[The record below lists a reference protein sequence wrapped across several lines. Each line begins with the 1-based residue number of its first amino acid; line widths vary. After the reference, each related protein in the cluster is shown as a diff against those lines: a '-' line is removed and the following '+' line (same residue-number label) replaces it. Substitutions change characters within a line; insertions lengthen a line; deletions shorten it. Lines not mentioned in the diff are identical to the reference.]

1 MTETATYVGGLAYS
15 LGDVE
20 ATVEDSAAAGRFVS
34 DLDDLVDAGFRRHR
48 MCGDGVTAYDLAKRC
63 AADIPADLAGT
74 GAIVYATCVPVNGN
88 LGDPSDFAA
97 TGEVKYLMDFPA
109 SRLQADLGLPE
120 ASVIGLNQ
128 QACTGM
134 LGSLRLARALLHAE
148 PDVEQVLCITADRFP
163 PGSLYEQTYN
173 VISDGAAAC
182 VVSRAPQAF
191 KLLACHQVTNGALAQ
206 VTDDEVVGSYFSYTH
221 QVVTA
226 ALAKA
231 GLQPGDVDW
240 VVPQNTNFRAWQ
252 ILARLIGL
260 DFERVWF
267 PSMPDVGHVISG
279 DNVVNLSLLEESGR
293 VQPGDRLLLLMAGYG
308 MNWQCTILEKT

>member
-1 MTETATYVGGLAYS
+1 VTDTYVGALAYA

-20 ATVEDSAAAGRFVS
+20 ATVEESAAAGRFAS
-34 DLDDLVDAGFRRHR
+34 ELDDLIDAGFRRHR
-48 MCGDGVTAYDLAKRC
+48 ICGEGVTAYDLAKRC
-63 AADIPADLAGT
+63 AGDVPADVAGT
-74 GAIVYATCVPVNGN
+74 GAIVYATCLPANGN
-88 LGDPSDFAA
+88 IGDASDFAA

-134 LGSLRLARALLHAE
+134 LGSLRVARALLHAE
-148 PDVEQVLCITADRFP
+148 PDIDQVLCLTADRFP
-163 PGSLYEQTYN
+163 SGSLYEQTYN

-182 VVSRAPQAF
+182 VVSRTPQSF

-221 QVVTA
+221 QVITA

-231 GLQPGDVDW
+231 GLQAADVDW

-252 ILARLIGL
+252 ILARLLGL
-260 DFERVWF
+260 DFRRVWF
-267 PSMPDVGHVISG
+267 PSMADIGHVISA
-279 DNVVNLSLLEESGR
+279 DNIVNLRDLEQSGR
-293 VQPGDRLLLLMAGYG
+293 VRRGDRLLLLMAGYG